1 MKTLIT
7 VKTDAKVKKKA
18 AALAAKLGLSL
29 SDIINVSLAQFVQT
43 KSLKVGEEE
52 KPGAALQK
60 LIARADAEMKAGQT
74 SPVFDTPEKAL
85 KYLGL

>member
-7 VKTDAKVKKKA
+7 VKTNSQIKKKA
-18 AALAAKLGLSL
+18 AKLAAQLGLSL

-43 KSLKVGEEE
+43 KTLKVGTEE

-60 LIARADAEMKAGQT
+60 VIKRAEAELKAGKV
-74 SPVFDTPEKAL
+74 SRAFDNPEAAA
-85 KYLGL
+85 KYLGI